1 MIITTDA
8 KMHFTKFNTTPI
20 HDKLLRKQEVKRK
33 SFNMIRKIK
42 KKKSYN

>member
-8 KMHFTKFNTTPI
+8 KMHFTKFSTTLI
-20 HDKLLRKQEVKRK
+20 HDKLLRKQEIQKK
-33 SFNMIRKIK
+33 SFNMIKKIK